1 MKIFASRSALFA
13 LIFTGTDLYQPKNIT
28 FPNVKAKAS
37 VVVFLS
43 AKCPCSAS
51 HEPVLK
57 SLATQ
62 YSKDGFEFIAVHS
75 NQNETPAET
84 KEHFKCANL
93 GFLTIEDRGAKIAND
108 LKALKTPHAYI
119 IQNGKIVYEG
129 GVDDSADAGEA
140 TNHYLS
146 NALQELKDNKPI
158 SVAKTR
164 SLGCQI
170 KR

>member
-13 LIFTGTDLYQPKNIT
+13 LMFTGADLYQPKNIT
-28 FPNVKAKAS
+28 FPNLKAKAS

-57 SLATQ
+57 DLASK

-75 NQNETPAET
+75 NQNETTEQT
-84 KEHFKCANL
+84 KEHFKAGSL
-93 GFLTIEDRGAKIAND
+93 GFPMVEDRGAKIANE

-119 IQNGKIVYEG
+119 MQNGKIVYEG
-129 GVDDSADAGEA
+129 GVDDSADAAEA
-140 TNHYLS
+140 TKHYLS
-146 NALQELKDNKPI
+146 NALQELKENKPVT
-158 SVAKTR
+158 VAKTR